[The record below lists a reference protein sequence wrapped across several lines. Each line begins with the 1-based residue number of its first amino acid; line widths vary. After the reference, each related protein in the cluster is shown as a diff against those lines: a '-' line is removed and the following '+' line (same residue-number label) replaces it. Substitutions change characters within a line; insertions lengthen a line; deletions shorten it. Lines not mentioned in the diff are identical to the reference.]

1 MENHKCRTIF
11 QPHLLC
17 PPSLNLWQLQK
28 FQKWKIITWKVLC
41 FQDSK
46 VSNFVSKG
54 LQKFLIISRKPLNVS
69 NLDSRLDPQNFR
81 VSRVKFRE
89 SSFEGLSTYPWP
101 VLYTV
106 RDFLLAGKYVS
117 NQQAFVPHNYSSC
130 IKRAVQG
137 TWKLNY
143 KLIQTGT
150 SMVTTDNE
158 LRMIILL
165 TST

>member
-28 FQKWKIITWKVLC
+28 FQKWKNNHMKSPL
-41 FQDSK
+41 FSRFK
-46 VSNFVSKG
+46 VSSFVSKG
-54 LQKFLIISRKPLNVS
+54 LRKFLIISRKPLNVS

-89 SSFEGLSTYPWP
+89 SSFKGLSTYPWP

-117 NQQAFVPHNYSSC
+117 NQQAFVPHNY
-130 IKRAVQG
+130 
-137 TWKLNY
+137 LY
-143 KLIQTGT
+143 
-150 SMVTTDNE
+150 
-158 LRMIILL
+158 
-165 TST
+165 